1 MSSAFSKVTSAVMAI
16 LTASPAVCRAVYRA
30 RAGVIPDK
38 DDEAICVQ
46 WEQGLPRPGTIA
58 GAPID
63 WQTRITVD
71 CYARSSVES
80 GDVAV
85 DPLLQ
90 KVYERLAANPTL
102 GGMVD
107 DLVIAGIEAENT
119 EGGKKTGWV
128 RLTYLAEHRTDNQ
141 LLS

>member
-1 MSSAFSKVTSAVMAI
+1 MSTAFSKVTSAVMAM
-16 LTASPAVCRAVYRA
+16 LLANPPVCKAIYRS
-30 RAGVIPDK
+30 RSVVIPER
-38 DDEAICVQ
+38 DDEAITVQ
-46 WEQGLPRPGTIA
+46 WEQGLPRAGVIN

-63 WQTRITVD
+63 WQTRITVE
-71 CYARSSVES
+71 CYARSTNVT

-85 DPLLQ
+85 DPLLE
-90 KVYERLAANPTL
+90 KVYERLASNPTL

-119 EGGKKTGWV
+119 AEGKKTGWV
-128 RLTYLAEHRTDNQ
+128 RLTYVAEHRTNNQ